1 MPDNKRIFDTAV
13 QKLKYDVLKA
23 VIRNEYEHCYE
34 NLYIDVPKEISP
46 GPKAT
51 MRCCVFKER
60 AIVQE
65 RIKLALGGNRQ
76 NPNVVEVID
85 IACDECPIGGIFV
98 TPACRGCIVH
108 RCQEVCPKGAIQIID
123 HKAVVDKSKCIEC
136 GKCTQAC
143 PYGAIIAQKA
153 VEVEEGDTPEVLQ
166 RRVMEQAEWILLPQA
181 VSDFCAG
188 RLSVHGAWVSRK

>member
-143 PYGAIIAQKA
+143 PYGAIIAQKRPCVA
-153 VEVEEGDTPEVLQ
+153 
-166 RRVMEQAEWILLPQA
+166 
-181 VSDFCAG
+181 S
-188 RLSVHGAWVSRK
+188 

>member
-1 MPDNKRIFDTAV
+1 MDNKRIFDTNV

-23 VIRNEYEHCYE
+23 IIRNEYEHCYD
-34 NLYIDVPKEISP
+34 NIYIDIPKEISP

-51 MRCCVFKER
+51 MRCCIFKER

-65 RIKLALGGNRQ
+65 RIKLALGGDKN

-98 TPACRGCIVH
+98 TSACRGCIVH

-123 HKAVVDKSKCIEC
+123 HKAVVDKSKCVEC
-136 GKCTQAC
+136 GKCTSPSAKIRRRSSTIINASPAARAC
-143 PYGAIIAQKA
+143 ISARSAPSSIS
-153 VEVEEGDTPEVLQ
+153 P
-166 RRVMEQAEWILLPQA
+166 
-181 VSDFCAG
+181 
-188 RLSVHGAWVSRK
+188 